1 VSMHHQHPHDP
12 GDNAASGR
20 PTVPVAAVTSRVE
33 AELIIGMLRNYG
45 IGAVLSA
52 DDAAGLDPAL
62 QTQGVDVL
70 VAPSDEAAARQ
81 LIAGAGETTGSSG

>member
-1 VSMHHQHPHDP
+1 MSKHHQSPHGPSD
-12 GDNAASGR
+12 GAASGR
-20 PTVPVAAVTSRVE
+20 PTVPVAVVTSRVE

-45 IGAVLSA
+45 INAVLSA

-70 VAPSDEAAARQ
+70 VAPPDEAAARL
-81 LIAGAGETTGSSG
+81 LIAGAGDTTGSSD